1 MRDPSCQRSEPGTSD
16 PYSRFTSRRGLL
28 MMAAASGASLCAPR
42 LLWAARTSDSHAQFG
57 GDLSPVRAVID
68 KQQPQAVKRLQ
79 DWIALPS
86 IAAENRNMNEGAQR
100 MVDLLEEA
108 GFQSATVMPTDGQP
122 GVFATLDAGAKR
134 TVGMYFMYDVKQF
147 VDSEWSSPPLAAAIV
162 DRPPFGKVMIG
173 RGATNQKGPEA
184 TWLAALHA
192 LKGAG
197 RKPPVNI
204 VLMAEGEEEIGSPHF
219 SQVVHRPEVL
229 RALSK
234 CHEVFMPFASQS
246 PQGHVQIA
254 LGAKGVI
261 EVELVCS
268 TERWGRGAR
277 DDIHSSY
284 KAELDSAVW
293 RMVKA
298 LSTLVSEDGNDPAI
312 DGWFEHVKPLTARQ
326 EELIAQQV
334 AETREED
341 VKKLLGVQHWVR
353 DLSYRDALERLA
365 SQPTVNIEGM
375 YAGYTGP
382 GGKTILPSRAVAK
395 LDLRLVPD
403 QTAADAATK
412 LKAHLAK
419 RGYGDIEVKVT
430 GGYDPTQ
437 TDEKSALIQ
446 ASIAVY
452 KSEGLS
458 VGLSPRL
465 AGSWPGYIFTGP
477 PVSLPAGHFGTGH
490 GSRAHAPDEY
500 YVIESSNPAVHGM
513 AEATLS
519 YVRQLYAL
527 ASM

>member
-1 MRDPSCQRSEPGTSD
+1 MNEWKVEPLN
-16 PYSRFTSRRGLL
+16 RRGLL
-28 MMAAASGASLCAPR
+28 LMGAAAGASLAMPR
-42 LLWAARTSDSHAQFG
+42 WLSAAANASDLKFG
-57 GDLSPVRAVID
+57 GDLTAVRAAIE
-68 KQQPQAVKRLQ
+68 KQRPQAIKRLQ
-79 DWIALPS
+79 NWIALPS
-86 IAAENRNMNEGAQR
+86 IAAENRNMKEGVQL
-100 MVDLLEEA
+100 MIELLKEA
-108 GFQSATVMPTDGQP
+108 GFQNAKVMPTDGQP

-147 VDSEWSSPPLAAAIV
+147 DPKEWSSPPLEAAIV
-162 DRPPFGKVMIG
+162 ERAPFGKVMIG
-173 RGATNQKGPEA
+173 RGAINQKGPEA
-184 TWLAALHA
+184 TFLAALHA
-192 LKGAG
+192 LKEAG

-204 VLMAEGEEEIGSPHF
+204 VLVAEGEEEIASPHF
-219 SQVVHRPEVL
+219 AQVVQQPEVL
-229 RALSK
+229 AALAK

-246 PQGHVQIA
+246 PQGGVQVA
-254 LGAKGVI
+254 LGAKGAV

-268 TERWGRGAR
+268 TERWGRGAK

-298 LSTLVSEDGNDPAI
+298 ISTLVSEDGNDPAI
-312 DGWFEHVKPLTARQ
+312 DGWFEHVKPLTERQ
-326 EELIAQQV
+326 KQIIAEHV
-334 AETREED
+334 ASTSEAD
-341 VKKLLGVQHWVR
+341 VKKLLGVQHWVH

-382 GGKTILPSRAVAK
+382 GGKTVLPAKATVK

-403 QTAADAATK
+403 QTAAEAEQK
-412 LKAHLAK
+412 LRAHLDK

-437 TDEKSALIQ
+437 TDENSSLIK

-452 KSEGLS
+452 EYEGMPVS
-458 VGLSPRL
+458 LSPRL
-465 AGSWPGYIFTGP
+465 AGSWPGFIFTAP

-500 YVIESSNPAVHGM
+500 YVIESSNPKVQGM
-513 AEATLS
+513 ADATLS
-519 YVRQLYAL
+519 YVMHLYAL
-527 ASM
+527 AAI

>member
-1 MRDPSCQRSEPGTSD
+1 MSD
-16 PYSRFTSRRGLL
+16 WTVNQQNRRGLL
-28 MMAAASGASLCAPR
+28 MVAAAAGATLAMPR
-42 LLWAARTSDSHAQFG
+42 FVRGAADKGGKAEFG
-57 GDLSPVRAVID
+57 GDLAAVRAAIE
-68 KQQPQAVKRLQ
+68 KQRPQAIKRLQ

-86 IAAENRNMNEGAQR
+86 IAAENRNMKEGCQ
-100 MVDLLEEA
+100 MMIDLLKDA
-108 GFQSATVMPTDGQP
+108 GFQSAKLMPTDGQP

-147 VDSEWSSPPLAAAIV
+147 VPSEWSSPPLEAAIV
-162 DRPPFGKVMIG
+162 DKAPFGKVMIG

-184 TWLAALHA
+184 TFLAALHA
-192 LKGAG
+192 LKAAG
-197 RKPPVNI
+197 RKVPVNI
-204 VLMAEGEEEIGSPHF
+204 VLVAEGEEEIASPHF
-219 SQVVHRPEVL
+219 GQVVHQPEVL
-229 RALSK
+229 AALSK

-246 PQGHVQIA
+246 PQGGVQIA
-254 LGAKGVI
+254 LGAKGVV
-261 EVELVCS
+261 EVELVAS
-268 TERWGRGAR
+268 TEKWGRGSK

-312 DGWFEHVKPLTARQ
+312 DGWFEHVKPLTDRQ
-326 EELIAQQV
+326 KQIIAENV
-334 AETREED
+334 ASTDEAD

-375 YAGYTGP
+375 FAGYTGP
-382 GGKTILPSRAVAK
+382 GGKTILPSKATAK
-395 LDLRLVPD
+395 LDFRLVPD
-403 QTAADAATK
+403 QTAADCEAK

-437 TDEKSALIQ
+437 TDENSSLIK
-446 ASIAVY
+446 ASTAIY
-452 KSEGLS
+452 KHLGMP
-458 VGLSPRL
+458 VNLSPRL
-465 AGSWPGYIFTGP
+465 AGSWPGCIFTGA

-500 YVIESSNPAVHGM
+500 YVIESSNPTVQGM
-513 AEATLS
+513 ADATLS
-519 YVRQLYAL
+519 YVMHLYAL
-527 ASM
+527 AAV

>member
-1 MRDPSCQRSEPGTSD
+1 MADWSIAQP
-16 PYSRFTSRRGLL
+16 SRRGLL
-28 MMAAASGASLCAPR
+28 MMAAAAGVSLATPR
-42 LLWAARTSDSHAQFG
+42 LLLAAAGKSNAKLG
-57 GDLSPVRAVID
+57 GDLSKVRAAID
-68 KQQPQAVKRLQ
+68 KQHPEAIQRLRS
-79 DWIALPS
+79 WIALPS
-86 IAAENRNMNEGAQR
+86 IAAENRNMKEGSQMMAE
-100 MVDLLEEA
+100 LLKEA
-108 GFQSATVMPTDGQP
+108 GFQNTTIIPTDGQP

-147 VDSEWSSPPLAAAIV
+147 DPAEWSSPPLEAAIV
-162 DRPPFGKVMIG
+162 DRPLGKVMIG

-192 LKGAG
+192 LKAAG

-204 VLMAEGEEEIGSPHF
+204 VLVAEGEEEIASPHF
-219 SQVVHRPEVL
+219 AQVVHRPEVL
-229 RALSK
+229 EALSK
-234 CHEVFMPFASQS
+234 CHQVFMPFASQS
-246 PQGHVQIA
+246 PQGNVEIS

-268 TERWGRGAR
+268 TRKWGRGSK

-284 KAELDSAVW
+284 KAELDSPVW
-293 RMVKA
+293 HLVKA

-312 DGWFEHVKPLTARQ
+312 DGWFEHVKPLTDRQ
-326 EELIAQQV
+326 KQIIADKV
-334 AETREED
+334 AETNEAD

-382 GGKTILPSRAVAK
+382 GGKTVLPSQAVAK
-395 LDLRLVPD
+395 LDFRLVPD
-403 QTAADAATK
+403 QTAAEAQSK

-419 RGYGDIEVKVT
+419 RGFGDIEVKVT

-437 TDEKSALIQ
+437 TDESSSLIK
-446 ASIAVY
+446 ASMEVY
-452 KSEGLS
+452 KAAGMTVS
-458 VGLSPRL
+458 LSPRL

-490 GSRAHAPDEY
+490 GGRAHAPDEY
-500 YVIESSNPAVHGM
+500 YVIEPSNPAVQGM

-519 YVRQLYAL
+519 YVKHLYAL
-527 ASM
+527 ASI

>member
-1 MRDPSCQRSEPGTSD
+1 MSEWTVD
-16 PYSRFTSRRGLL
+16 KQNRRGLL
-28 MMAAASGASLCAPR
+28 MMAAAAGATLALPR
-42 LLWAARTSDSHAQFG
+42 LVRAAADKAADAKFG
-57 GDLSPVRAVID
+57 GDLTSVRAAME
-68 KQQPQAVKRLQ
+68 KQRPEAIKRLQ
-79 DWIALPS
+79 SWIALPS
-86 IAAENRNMNEGAQR
+86 IAAENRNMEEGCQ
-100 MVDLLEEA
+100 MMIDLLKDA
-108 GFQSATVMPTDGQP
+108 GFQSAKRMPTDGQP

-147 VDSEWSSPPLAAAIV
+147 IPSEWSSPPLAAAIV
-162 DRPPFGKVMIG
+162 DKPPFGKAMIG
-173 RGATNQKGPEA
+173 RGAINQKGPEA
-184 TWLAALHA
+184 TFLAALHA
-192 LKGAG
+192 LKAAG

-204 VLMAEGEEEIGSPHF
+204 VLVAEGEEEIASPHF
-219 SQVVHRPEVL
+219 SQVVHQPEVL
-229 RALSK
+229 AALSK

-246 PQGHVQIA
+246 PEGGVEIA

-268 TERWGRGAR
+268 TAKWGRGAK

-312 DGWFEHVKPLTARQ
+312 DGWFEHVKPLTERQ
-326 EELIAQQV
+326 KQIIADKV
-334 AETREED
+334 AHTQEAD
-341 VKKLLGVQHWVR
+341 IKKLMGVQTWVR

-382 GGKTILPSRAVAK
+382 GGKTILPSKATAK

-403 QTAADAATK
+403 QTAAEAAAK

-419 RGYGDIEVKVT
+419 RGYGDIEVNVT

-437 TDEKSALIQ
+437 TDENSSLIK
-446 ASIAVY
+446 ASTAVY
-452 KSEGLS
+452 KHEGLAVS
-458 VGLSPRL
+458 LSPRL

-500 YVIESSNPAVHGM
+500 YVIESSNPAVQGM
-513 AEATLS
+513 ADATLS
-519 YVRQLYAL
+519 YVMHLYAL
-527 ASM
+527 AGV